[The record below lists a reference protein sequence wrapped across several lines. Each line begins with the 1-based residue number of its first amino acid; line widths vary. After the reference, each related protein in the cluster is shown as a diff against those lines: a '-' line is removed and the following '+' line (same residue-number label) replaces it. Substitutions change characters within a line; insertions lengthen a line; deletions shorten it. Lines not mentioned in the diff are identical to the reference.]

1 MPAIHFLLLPGVD
14 AANFLGDL
22 LRHFSLDE
30 HNIMKTLSAQILHA
44 AYFPFQIFETL
55 FSMFRH
61 KSSPGLG
68 ALHGFS
74 PLLNRDNFSDLARF
88 AKLAQ
93 KGFTEFGCLCYDTA
107 HSREAPQ
114 EGAAFSLLMT

>member
-1 MPAIHFLLLPGVD
+1 MQ
-14 AANFLGDL
+14 
-22 LRHFSLDE
+22 E
-30 HNIMKTLSAQILHA
+30 TLSARNLHA
-44 AYFPFQIFETL
+44 VHFTLQIFKAH

-68 ALHGFS
+68 AFHGLS
-74 PLLNRDNFSDLARF
+74 PRMNRINRTRLARF

-93 KGFTEFGCLCYDTA
+93 KGFTEFGRLCYDTA

>member
-1 MPAIHFLLLPGVD
+1 MQ
-14 AANFLGDL
+14 
-22 LRHFSLDE
+22 E
-30 HNIMKTLSAQILHA
+30 TLSARNLHA
-44 AYFPFQIFETL
+44 VHFTLQIFKAH

-61 KSSPGLG
+61 KPPANLG
-68 ALHGFS
+68 ALHGLS
-74 PLLNRDNFSDLARF
+74 PLLNRDNPSHLARF

-93 KGFTEFGCLCYDTA
+93 KGFTEFGRLCYDTA

>member
-1 MPAIHFLLLPGVD
+1 MKETLSEGNLHVIHF
-14 AANFLGDL
+14 
-22 LRHFSLDE
+22 S
-30 HNIMKTLSAQILHA
+30 
-44 AYFPFQIFETL
+44 FQIFETH

-61 KSSPGLG
+61 KPPANLG
-68 ALHGFS
+68 ALHGLS

-93 KGFTEFGCLCYDTA
+93 KGFTEFGRLCYDTA

-114 EGAAFSLLMT
+114 EGAAFSPLIT

>member
-1 MPAIHFLLLPGVD
+1 MKETLPEG
-14 AANFLGDL
+14 N
-22 LRHFSLDE
+22 
-30 HNIMKTLSAQILHA
+30 LHA
-44 AYFPFQIFETL
+44 AYFPFQIFETH

-68 ALHGFS
+68 AFHGIS
-74 PLLNRDNFSDLARF
+74 PRMNRDNPLSLARF
-88 AKLAQ
+88 AKIAQ
-93 KGFTEFGCLCYDTA
+93 KGFTEFGRLCYDTA

>member
-1 MPAIHFLLLPGVD
+1 MQDISRYPAFYFLFRSHFLRI
-14 AANFLGDL
+14 FLIF
-22 LRHFSLDE
+22 RPYSLYR
-30 HNIMKTLSAQILHA
+30 KTLSILNLHVS
-44 AYFPFQIFETL
+44 YYPFQIFEAH
-55 FSMFRH
+55 FFMFRH

-68 ALHGFS
+68 AFHGLS
-74 PLLNRDNFSDLARF
+74 PRMNRINRTRLARF

-93 KGFTEFGCLCYDTA
+93 KGFTEFGRLCYDTA